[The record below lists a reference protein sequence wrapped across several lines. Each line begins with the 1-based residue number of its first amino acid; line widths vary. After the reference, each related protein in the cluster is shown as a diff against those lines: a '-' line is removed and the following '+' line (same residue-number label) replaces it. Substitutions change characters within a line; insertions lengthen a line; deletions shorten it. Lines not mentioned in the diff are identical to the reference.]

1 MFSRYAWPLFG
12 LPFVTTSLIF
22 PWLLLLFS
30 RHCVTEAW
38 LWEGK
43 WQRSSYFI
51 ALFACQHGQNIV
63 KCLTQ
68 HSSFILLHFWR
79 WIFSFFT
86 LLLSF
91 ILSTVLDLECICFCF
106 LNYNFIDGNVWFT
119 DLLLEALL
127 MKLDYVRPIQAP
139 KMCISYK
146 ITLMS
151 TLGDDAIR

>member
-1 MFSRYAWPLFG
+1 MFSWYAWPLFG

-30 RHCVTEAW
+30 RHCCVTEAW

-79 WIFSFFT
+79 WIFSFFIT
-86 LLLSF
+86 LFHSF
-91 ILSTVLDLECICFCF
+91 ILSTILYLECICFCF
-106 LNYNFIDGNVWFT
+106 LNYNCIDGNVWFT
-119 DLLLEALL
+119 DLLMEALL
-127 MKLDYVRPIQAP
+127 MKLDYVRILLLLQIKAL
-139 KMCISYK
+139 KMCLSYK
-146 ITLMS
+146 IIS
-151 TLGDDAIR
+151 P